1 MYIISVLSFCI
12 HSFSIFCIHIFE
24 LFLFHK
30 HQTVAFFILSD
41 NLCHLNSPFS
51 LLTFNIITIDIH
63 GANLATYFVLST
75 CLTYSVS
82 FSLFS
87 WNWLCSSMYLNHFVL
102 FFVTWDLVTL
112 FLLFSTY
119 SRKFNCSHE
128 TKRCLLLGGKA
139 MTNLD
144 SILKN
149 RDITLPTKVHI
160 VQSYG
165 FSSSYVWMW
174 ELDYKE
180 GRPLKN
186 WCFWTMV
193 LEKTLESPLNYK
205 EIQPVHPKG
214 NQSWIFTG
222 RTDAEAES
230 LATWCK
236 ELTQWKRP
244 RCWERLRAGGEGDN
258 RGWDGWM
265 ASPSHWTWVWVS
277 SGRWWRTAKPGVLQ
291 SMGSQR
297 VRHNGLT
304 TTKKS
309 AKK

>member
-1 MYIISVLSFCI
+1 MCFHGISFCI

-51 LLTFNIITIDIH
+51 LLTFNIITVDIH
-63 GANLATYFVLST
+63 GANLATYFVLFT

-112 FLLFSTY
+112 FLLFSGY
-119 SRKFNCSHE
+119 PRKFNCSHE
-128 TKRCLLLGGKA
+128 TKKCLLLGGKA

-160 VQSYG
+160 VKAMVFPVVMYG
-165 FSSSYVWMW
+165 CKS
-174 ELDYKE
+174 
-180 GRPLKN
+180 
-186 WCFWTMV
+186 WTIKKA
-193 LEKTLESPLNYK
+193 E
-205 EIQPVHPKG
+205 H
-214 NQSWIFTG
+214 W
-222 RTDAEAES
+222 RTDAFF
-230 LATWCK
+230 
-236 ELTQWKRP
+236 
-244 RCWERLRAGGEGDN
+244 
-258 RGWDGWM
+258 
-265 ASPSHWTWVWVS
+265 
-277 SGRWWRTAKPGVLQ
+277 VLFCF
-291 SMGSQR
+291 
-297 VRHNGLT
+297 VLKN
-304 TTKKS
+304 KCIF
-309 AKK
+309 